1 MAKLSIE
8 ERVSR
13 GIAFLDSAVPGWR
26 DHDDINDLDVRSGL
40 DCPAALAYGG
50 WFTATRLMPLR
61 ERDYAKHG
69 FMVYPSTD
77 NSWHGWNIESDADKE
92 YKALTAEWKR
102 QLAL

>member
-69 FMVYPSTD
+69 FIVYPSTD
-77 NSWHGWNIESDADKE
+77 DSHYMLSYETDAYKE
-92 YKALTAEWKR
+92 YEALTAEWKR